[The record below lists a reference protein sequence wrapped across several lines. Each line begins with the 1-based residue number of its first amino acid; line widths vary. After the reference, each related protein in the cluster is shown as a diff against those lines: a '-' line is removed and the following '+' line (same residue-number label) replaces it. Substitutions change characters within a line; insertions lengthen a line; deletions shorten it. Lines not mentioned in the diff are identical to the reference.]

1 MNEEWIIR
9 LRFLVLGREFDLF
22 YFKIRFKPNLCGQT
36 LFAKQKDEIKVN
48 SRSRFTPSDINIE

>member
-9 LRFLVLGREFDLF
+9 LRFDLF
-22 YFKIRFKPNLCGQT
+22 YYKKKNRVKPNLCGQK

-48 SRSRFTPSDINIE
+48 SSSRFTPSDINIE